1 LGQQAIIALREPSL
15 GGFRNERRS
24 GGGAMPRCAMES
36 INLHFSGD
44 IHAVTA
50 ANNLLAALMTITFS
64 RAITW
69 ESIRARSA
77 GNDVLNE

>member
-1 LGQQAIIALREPSL
+1 
-15 GGFRNERRS
+15 
-24 GGGAMPRCAMES
+24 MPRCAMES